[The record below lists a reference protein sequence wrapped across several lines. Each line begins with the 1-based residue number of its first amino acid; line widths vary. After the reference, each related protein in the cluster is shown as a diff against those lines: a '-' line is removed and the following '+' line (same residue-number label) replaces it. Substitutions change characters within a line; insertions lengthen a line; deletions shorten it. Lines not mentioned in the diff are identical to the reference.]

1 MERKRETLQEQL
13 EEASRLKNDISR
25 RGDNII
31 SLLEKSLSSEELDD
45 YHYFINMKAKL
56 IVDTR
61 NVTGRIVVNEEQL
74 SALRDTLSSY
84 S

>member
-61 NVTGRIVVNEEQL
+61 NVTGRIVLNEEQL